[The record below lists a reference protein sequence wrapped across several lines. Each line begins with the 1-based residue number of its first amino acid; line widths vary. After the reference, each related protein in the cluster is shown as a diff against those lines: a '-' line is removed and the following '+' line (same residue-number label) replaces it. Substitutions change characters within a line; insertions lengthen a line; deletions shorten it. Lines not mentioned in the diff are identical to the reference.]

1 MQNNSQIPNL
11 TNNDFTAW
19 TGTLEQVRQK
29 NVPACKAAPGE
40 NCQAFVSQTDR
51 ADHLVILLADE
62 IETRYEFY
70 NQLHG
75 CPQRFAV
82 MGLPMPKEFRLF
94 ILEIRSGIS
103 VPPDCLLAKNT

>member
-1 MQNNSQIPNL
+1 MSGCASLAMQNNSQIPNL

-29 NVPACKAAPGE
+29 NVPACKAALGE

-75 CPQRFAV
+75 CPQLL
-82 MGLPMPKEFRLF
+82 LPTVA
-94 ILEIRSGIS
+94 S
-103 VPPDCLLAKNT
+103 VDKGSRI